1 LAEPPDSAKVAG
13 RDWSR
18 REESVRAVL
27 VGIAAALLSGSTGLA
42 QEPLEFT
49 VRPSAIEPGPAGQ
62 DGESL
67 DAKLARRERAFRF
80 ICVGCARVDGRVATA
95 PFRPIQTLNAPQLNG
110 ALTRPEPDESAEP
123 RALE

>member
-1 LAEPPDSAKVAG
+1 M
-13 RDWSR
+13 
-18 REESVRAVL
+18 RAVL
-27 VGIAAALLSGSTGLA
+27 VGIAAAICGGSASRA
-42 QEPLEFT
+42 QEPLQFT
-49 VRPSAIEPGPAGQ
+49 VRPSAIEAGPAGH

-80 ICVGCARVDGRVATA
+80 ICVGCARVDGRVANA

-110 ALTRPEPDESAEP
+110 ALTRPDPDESAEQ